1 LKQSNNIFSPLDLD
15 VLVSRRP
22 TKTYQEAYMP
32 CDAVTNNAE
41 ARQLNEKPFFE
52 ERR

>member
-1 LKQSNNIFSPLDLD
+1 LKQSNNIFNPLDLD
-15 VLVSRRP
+15 VLISRWP
-22 TKTYQEAYMP
+22 TKTYQEADMS
-32 CDAVTNNAE
+32 CDAVAHSAE